1 MSGDETAVTEL
12 RERKDRRSLVL
23 LAAKLRTPQ
32 GLLDVR
38 LRNLSISGALLE
50 AEYPPAKGL
59 RVVFERG
66 DTIVPARIAWS
77 GGNRFG
83 IQFDTPIEES
93 ELLADLTPAAARA
106 DVRTLFVAPEW
117 RDQVLVHVSRPKQG
131 AQPPAPAIFKRPGLR
146 TTANSEERLPGDSW
160 AHAPWRS
167 RFGE

>member
-1 MSGDETAVTEL
+1 MSGDETAVTGL

-50 AEYPPAKGL
+50 AEDPPAKGL
-59 RVVFERG
+59 QVVFARG

-77 GGNRFG
+77 SGNRFG

-93 ELLADLTPAAARA
+93 E
-106 DVRTLFVAPEW
+106 
-117 RDQVLVHVSRPKQG
+117 VLVHVSRPKQG